1 MENPTHTIEAAL
13 LALSDRDQDHAT
25 VNNAVGFNGRD
36 SDFGN
41 SLAQQVRQGRNL
53 SFKQKA
59 AAYKMLRTYKN
70 QLMSYGVDYDLIDPP
85 QDTGVRVTS
94 NLGDKFIDYDAER
107 DTFIVTMPYS
117 KELNE
122 RLKYFTSNNCL
133 WDNAAK
139 VWRVNVRVGD
149 GLYDFGADNGFAF
162 SVEAERKFGRSK
174 PVAGTIQISEKGR
187 AFIMFNG
194 FPNAVVLNAVKR
206 IPGRKYDGG
215 AKLWYVDLNA
225 SNLDALDD
233 FAEAYNLTTN
243 GQENVQKLRDSMMKN
258 IVGSRA
264 LDSDIAIAPEVRLE
278 LMPFQRAGV
287 KYAIDNLRPGRGV
300 YIADHMGLGKSLQA
314 LAIIKNKNAFPAL
327 IVVPK
332 VVWLNWAREIKK
344 CLGDDTSVVLLT
356 GKNASKSTQK
366 IVESFGAKLVRLG
379 EKIPKADFY
388 ILNYD
393 LLQKWAEPVGKKVGK
408 GEVWTATGPLANI
421 DFNAV
426 VFDEAH
432 MLKERKSKRTHAAVS
447 LVKNKNLDVIL
458 CLSGTPIP
466 NRPAELIVPIKD
478 ILNRLD
484 EVGGWNTLW
493 NYHCQGYSHGAK
505 DLEGLNT
512 KMRASFYVRRSKE
525 EVLPELPPI
534 NWVPVDIEMAD
545 PKHYETVEADLAVW
559 FEEKLKEDPNFL
571 NSTSHLDDDARELLI
586 ADMAE
591 NKVAKASDMALIL
604 MQINALRQVA
614 AREKL
619 STLTEWL
626 QNWLDDSSNEEK
638 IIVFGIHRFMNEA
651 LSEAFGAP
659 LIYGGMDGAER
670 YAAEDK
676 FQNDP
681 NCRMLIC
688 SIAAAG
694 VGLTLTAASHIAF
707 VEMPWRP
714 MDLDQAV
721 ARAYGRL
728 SDLHGVTSYLITTP
742 STIEE
747 SIVRLLE
754 KKRFVINAVEDGT
767 VVQQVVKDLID
778 KYRVIR

>member
-1 MENPTHTIEAAL
+1 MGTQTHTIEAAL
-13 LALSDRDQDHAT
+13 LALSDRDQDHAS
-25 VNNAVGFNGRD
+25 VQNAVGFNGRD

-41 SLAQQVRQGRNL
+41 SLAAQVRQGRKL
-53 SFKQKA
+53 SYKQQS

-70 QLMSYGVDYDLIDPP
+70 QLLGYGIDYDSIDTPE
-85 QDTGVRVTS
+85 DTGNRISTG
-94 NLGDKFIDYDAER
+94 LGDKVIDFDS
-107 DTFIVTMPYS
+107 DNDVFTVTMPYS
-117 KELNE
+117 RELNE
-122 RLKYFTSNNCL
+122 RLKYYTTNNCR
-133 WDNAAK
+133 WDNINK
-139 VWRVNVRVGD
+139 VWRIPARSGD
-149 GLYDFGADNGFAF
+149 SLYNFGADNGFAF

-174 PVAGTIQISEKGR
+174 PISGTIQISEKGR

-194 FPNAVVLNAVKR
+194 FPNSVALNSVKR
-206 IPGRKYDGG
+206 IPGRKYDGE

-233 FAEAYNLTTN
+233 FAEAQNLTIK
-243 GQENVQKLRDSMMKN
+243 GEENIQKLRDSMMKN
-258 IVGSRA
+258 ILGSRA
-264 LDSDIAIAPEVRLE
+264 LDSELE
-278 LMPFQRAGV
+278 IPGIKLDLMPFQKAGV
-287 KYAIDNLRPGRGV
+287 KYAMENLSPGKGV

-314 LAIIKNKNAFPAL
+314 LAIIKGKNAFPAL
-327 IVVPK
+327 IIVPK

-356 GKNASKSTQK
+356 GKNTTKATQK

-379 EKIPKADFY
+379 EELPEADFY
-388 ILNYD
+388 VLNYD

-408 GEVWTATGPLANI
+408 GEVWTATGPLSEINFDSVI
-421 DFNAV
+421 
-426 VFDEAH
+426 FDEAH

-447 LVKNKNLDVIL
+447 LVKNEHREVVL

-478 ILNRLD
+478 ILDRLD

-493 NYHCQGYSHGAK
+493 NYHCQGFSHGAK

-534 NWVPVDIEMAD
+534 NWVPVDIEMSD
-545 PKHYETVEADLAVW
+545 PKHYHTVEADLAVW
-559 FEEKLKEDPNFL
+559 FEEKFKNDPNFL
-571 NSTSHLDDDARELLI
+571 DSISQLDEDVQELLI
-586 ADMAE
+586 TDMAE
-591 NKVAKASDMALIL
+591 QKVENASDMALIL

-626 QNWLDDSSNEEK
+626 QNWLDDSSKEEK
-638 IIVFGIHRFMNEA
+638 IIVFGIHRFVNEA
-651 LSEAFGAP
+651 LSEAFGSP
-659 LIYGGMDGAER
+659 LIYGGMDGADR

-681 NCRMLIC
+681 NCRMLVC